1 MGRQNKCLKK
11 KAKELLSKEKG
22 TVYKEWG
29 GKISVCLVYPNSYF
43 LGMSNLGFQSIY
55 HLLNSLDYVVCE
67 RAFLPDDKDIAEFE
81 RTNTH
86 LFSLESQRAITEFDI
101 IAFSISFEED
111 YLSILKIFDLARI
124 PFLSSER
131 NKAQPLIMAGGVAVS
146 LNPEP
151 IADFF
156 DLFAIGEGE
165 EFVSEFL
172 DAFRTARYKT
182 KQELLEALILVEG
195 VYIPSLYK
203 IVYQGNFIK
212 EFTPVKGSP
221 AKVKSRKV
229 KKLDAFPAPSS
240 HILTR
245 ETNFSNTYLVEVE
258 RGCGRGCRFCAA
270 GFVYLPPRER
280 ELSGLKQEV
289 LKGMGLT
296 QKVGLVGA
304 AVSEYSDLK
313 ALCGTVIENDG
324 ELTLS
329 SIRLDVLNEENLQ
342 LFKNGGYKTM
352 TIAPEAGS
360 ERLRDVINK
369 SFSERD
375 IIEAINLISASGI
388 QKLKLYFII
397 GLPTET
403 LGDIN
408 AITELTL
415 RIKSAMQGGLITLSI
430 NPFIPKPFTP
440 FQWRGYEDIKSLKNK
455 LDIIKN
461 GLRSEKGIKISC
473 LSPREGYIQTLLSVG
488 DRRVGR
494 VLVAA
499 HAKGWKAALK
509 ETEPNADFYVNGQK
523 DFSEILPWDFIDNG
537 IKKEYLWKE
546 YQRALNAQTT
556 PPCPPLAD
564 GRKCVR
570 CGVCVA

>member
-1 MGRQNKCLKK
+1 
-11 KAKELLSKEKG
+11 
-22 TVYKEWG
+22 
-29 GKISVCLVYPNSYF
+29 
-43 LGMSNLGFQSIY
+43 MSNLGFQAIY

-81 RTNTH
+81 RTSTP
-86 LFSLESQRAITEFDI
+86 LFSLESQRPLCEFDI

-111 YLSILKIFDLARI
+111 YLNILKIFDLAKI

-131 NKAQPLIMAGGVAVS
+131 KSAQPLIMAGGVAVS

-172 DAFRTARYKT
+172 DAFQSAQYHAKT
-182 KQELLEALILVEG
+182 KEHLLEALIPVEG
-195 VYIPSLYK
+195 VYIPSFYK
-203 IVYQGNFIK
+203 IVYRENFIK
-212 EFTPVKGSP
+212 EFTPIKGSP
-221 AKVKSRKV
+221 AKVKSKKV

-280 ELSGLKQEV
+280 DLINLQDAVLKNIQLTDKMGFVGAAASEYSGLK
-289 LKGMGLT
+289 
-296 QKVGLVGA
+296 
-304 AVSEYSDLK
+304 S
-313 ALCGTVIENDG
+313 LCKTVIENNG

-329 SIRLDVLNEENLQ
+329 SIRLDVLDEENLQ

-369 SFSERD
+369 RISETK
-375 IIEAINLISASGI
+375 ILESIALISKRGI
-388 QKLKLYFII
+388 QKLKLYFMI

-403 LGDIN
+403 IEDMQ
-408 AITELTL
+408 AIIELVL
-415 RIKSAMQGGLITLSI
+415 KIKDVLHGGLITLSI

-440 FQWRGYEDIKSLKNK
+440 FQWYGYADVQSLREKIDTIKKGLKNETGVK
-455 LDIIKN
+455 L
-461 GLRSEKGIKISC
+461 SF
-473 LSPREGYIQTLLSVG
+473 LSPRQGYIQTLLSVG
-488 DRRVGR
+488 DRRVGNTVVNAYR
-494 VLVAA
+494 R
-499 HAKGWKAALK
+499 GWKEALK
-509 ETEPNADFYVNGQK
+509 NTEPNSDFYVNRQRN
-523 DFSEILPWDFIDNG
+523 FSEILPWDFIDSG

-546 YQRALNAQTT
+546 YQRALKAQTT
-556 PPCPPLAD
+556 PPCD
-564 GRKCVR
+564 VGRCIR
-570 CGVCVA
+570 CGVCDI